1 MYNFPESF
9 FKDGKN
15 EILGVDK
22 VGDWATHRLSYPI
35 TKEYEITHGYAL
47 ALIFTSWIRVALKYN
62 STTMIPRL
70 RTLGEMIFDEP
81 DYQKVPGKLEELFD
95 IASNEDNELNEP
107 IPGVAEE
114 VTKEALS
121 NLEKIETALPTVRG
135 LEASDREMDELSK
148 KAETSFQDLMDLG
161 MQVDSRFSGDIFSVA
176 SNMLNHA
183 ITAKT
188 AKLNKKL
195 KMIDLQLKK
204 ATLDQRQAKAD
215 EKIDNIPLGEGQN
228 LDRNELLRVLSAKN
242 TEE

>member
-1 MYNFPESF
+1 M
-9 FKDGKN
+9 
-15 EILGVDK
+15 
-22 VGDWATHRLSYPI
+22 
-35 TKEYEITHGYAL
+35 TK
-47 ALIFTSWIRVALKYN
+47 
-62 STTMIPRL
+62 
-70 RTLGEMIFDEP
+70 
-81 DYQKVPGKLEELFD
+81 KLEELFD
-95 IASNEDNELNEP
+95 IASSDENELNEP
-107 IPGVAEE
+107 IPGVAQE

-228 LDRNELLRVLSAKN
+228 LDRNELLRVLSGKN
-242 TEE
+242 LEE